1 MTIEVF
7 LLHNKYTF
15 AIFLFVL
22 TSVGGLGLNDEPL
35 ICGGK
40 NRSTDLL
47 ECFTYVN
54 NDWVVHSELNLQR
67 HQAAM
72 SKLPD
77 SKGLFITGG
86 KLTSGTQTRT
96 TL

>member
-1 MTIEVF
+1 MTIEEF
-7 LLHNKYTF
+7 LFHNKYIFATF
-15 AIFLFVL
+15 HFVL

-54 NDWVVHSELNLQR
+54 NDWVVHSELNIAR
-67 HQAAM
+67 DQAAI
-72 SKLPD
+72 SKLPN
-77 SKGLFITGG
+77 SKGLFISGG
-86 KLTSGTQTRT
+86 KSIS
-96 TL
+96 